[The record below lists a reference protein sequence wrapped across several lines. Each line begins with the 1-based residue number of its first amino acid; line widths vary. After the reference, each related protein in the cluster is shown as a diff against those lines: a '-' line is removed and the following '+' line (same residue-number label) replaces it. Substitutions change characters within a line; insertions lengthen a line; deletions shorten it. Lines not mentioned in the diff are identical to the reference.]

1 MPEPRPRLLETIA
14 AQLARAVGDARGQLV
29 QEARHCGGCRVLGKP
44 TWRFRRVDRGELWLC
59 PRCKVELE
67 ARRAG
72 LSGGAVD
79 TTASPGRRRATYVD
93 AMARAL
99 HAGSFEA
106 NRRRH

>member
-1 MPEPRPRLLETIA
+1 MSEPRSRLLDPVA
-14 AQLARAVGDARGQLV
+14 AQLARVVGDARGRLV
-29 QEARHCGGCRVLGKP
+29 QEARHCGGCRVVGKP
-44 TWRFRRVDRGELWLC
+44 IWRFARVDAGELWLC

-67 ARRAG
+67 SRRARGGSAGCVASEPRVRRRAG
-72 LSGGAVD
+72 
-79 TTASPGRRRATYVD
+79 YVD

>member
-1 MPEPRPRLLETIA
+1 LLDAVA
-14 AQLARAVGDARGQLV
+14 AQLARVVGDARGRLV

-44 TWRFRRVDRGELWLC
+44 TWRFQRVDAGELWLC

-67 ARRAG
+67 ARRAE
-72 LSGGAVD
+72 GGSEPRV
-79 TTASPGRRRATYVD
+79 RRRAGYVD

>member
-1 MPEPRPRLLETIA
+1 MSEPRARLLDAVA
-14 AQLARAVGDARGQLV
+14 AQLARVVGEARGQLV
-29 QEARHCGGCRVLGKP
+29 QEARHCGGCRVIGKP
-44 TWRFRRVDRGELWLC
+44 TWRFRRIDGGELWLC

-72 LSGGAVD
+72 AAGELRV
-79 TTASPGRRRATYVD
+79 RRRAGYVD